1 MSEERSVVD
10 MTPEELEEWMDTLES
25 SPEEI
30 PCYYFFNPD
39 PYAKCELSHRELPE
53 ECYFDEEGNI
63 HVKNISAYW
72 IPEFT
77 MTQEISGTVYKV
89 SGSYEGTE
97 FFTKKIERIRKVH
110 KYEDLTG
117 LTPRF
122 LRDLVSGIY
131 VSAPDKSTG
140 KRRQSIHIKY
150 DGIGFI
156 PLEELTER
164 ETA

>member
-1 MSEERSVVD
+1 MNEENKVVD

-25 SPEEI
+25 TPAEV
-30 PCYYFFNPD
+30 PCYYFSNPD
-39 PYAKCELSHRELPE
+39 PYAKCEPSHRELPE

-97 FFTKKIERIRKVH
+97 FFTKKIERMLAEKLSE
-110 KYEDLTG
+110 KLED
-117 LTPRF
+117 
-122 LRDLVSGIY
+122 D
-131 VSAPDKSTG
+131 
-140 KRRQSIHIKY
+140 Q
-150 DGIGFI
+150 
-156 PLEELTER
+156 
-164 ETA
+164 